1 MIQTNSYARFFEN
14 NPLCRLMG
22 IEVPI
27 VQAGM
32 VWCSGWRLAAAVS
45 QAGGLGLIGAGSMD
59 PPTLEHHIRS
69 AREATQ
75 RPFGVNIPL
84 LYKHAEAHLEVCLM
98 EKVPILVT
106 SAGNPLAFS
115 EKIRAAGPLWG
126 HVVSSVR
133 FARKAVEA
141 GCHFVV
147 AEGFE
152 AGGHNGR
159 EETTTL
165 CLIPMVVDA
174 VQVPVIAAGGI
185 SDGRSMA
192 AAFAL
197 GAQAVQMGTRFAAST
212 ESSAHPA
219 YKQAVVASGEG
230 DTDLTLKRLTPVR
243 MIKNAFYKKVLEA
256 QARCASEEEL
266 RSLLGQGRSR
276 RGIFEGDLE
285 EGELEAGQVS
295 ARIREVIPAAE
306 IVQRTL
312 QEFFEVCTRLRLF
325 T

>member
-1 MIQTNSYARFFEN
+1 
-14 NPLCRLMG
+14 MG

-84 LYKHAEAHLEVCLM
+84 LYKHAEANLEVCLR

-115 EKIRAAGPLWG
+115 EKICAADLIWG

-165 CLIPMVVDA
+165 CLVPMVVDA

-212 ESSAHPA
+212 ESSAHTA

-312 QEFFEVCTRLRLF
+312 QEFSEVCTRLRLF